1 MESRFKFFHR
11 QTQNK
16 MITVEYNSEGIRVN
30 VGEISKYNSNLP
42 LRLKIRKHV
51 SGEEQWATDLN
62 DNWFA
67 SFPNTEMFDV
77 ELVDSRDRIV
87 YTKKWDIME
96 HGNHFYKSLW
106 MYNKSVISGGKFPSG
121 LVIGTHDGEFGEWVP
136 IVQNRECKVVLVEAS
151 DNQYQKLKNNY
162 RNSPHIRT
170 IQNLITPLGGEVE
183 FFEGGAGYTNTV
195 VENVIRHWEKEEI
208 NSTKRDSISI
218 TDLILNECG
227 GHIDWLHLDV
237 EGLDAQLIMGIDE
250 TKVQL
255 PNFIIFEDY
264 NLPQDKKEE
273 IYGWFRNKGY
283 ATYSEG
289 GICEAVK

>member
-1 MESRFKFFHR
+1 
-11 QTQNK
+11 
-16 MITVEYNSEGIRVN
+16 MITVTYNSEGIKVN
-30 VGEISKYNSNLP
+30 VGHISKYNQNLP
-42 LRLKIRKHV
+42 LKLKIKKHV
-51 SGEEQWATDLN
+51 SGELQWSTSLN

-67 SFPNTEMFDV
+67 TYPSTEMFDV
-77 ELVDSRDRIV
+77 EICDSKDKIIYV
-87 YTKKWDIME
+87 KKWDVME

-106 MYNKSVISGGKFPSG
+106 MYNKSVLSNGKFPKG

-136 IVQNRECKVVLVEAS
+136 IVQKRECNVILVEAS
-151 DNQYQKLKNNY
+151 DNQFNKLKNNY
-162 RNSPHIRT
+162 KNNSLVKP
-170 IQNLITPLGGEVE
+170 IQNLITPNGGEVE

-208 NSTKRDSISI
+208 SSTKRNSISI

-237 EGLDAQLIMGIDE
+237 EGLDAKLIMGINE
-250 TKVQL
+250 TKITL

-264 NLPQDKKEE
+264 NLSQDKKDE
-273 IYGWFRNKGY
+273 IYDWLHKRGY
-283 ATYSEG
+283 QTYSEG